1 MARPSSVALEVGAL
15 VEGPPKLR
23 VTIASAA
30 VVALVVLGAILRLPF
45 LTPGLWR
52 DEGSTYAV
60 VSAPTLGGVIANL
73 QYNEQ
78 TPPLYYVMEHLW
90 IGLAGTSEV
99 ALRLPSFVCIV
110 AAIALM
116 YALGAYVGSRFTGTI
131 AATIAAIAPLSLTV
145 AMEARAYGPVILLAG
160 ITLYAFARSSDATEH
175 NASVKWSLGLIVAMT
190 ALVATHFT
198 GFVVFAALMIV
209 AVVQAKVRRSEASL
223 RTFAS
228 LAVAGVLALPFLFSM
243 LQHLRTFA
251 SMADGQNGTTIS
263 RIADHLN
270 AFSPF
275 GAMQA
280 QIDLA
285 LEIGTL
291 VWLASIVVRRRLDRQ
306 DRWGLV
312 MLLIVVFGIVAS
324 FKMQMAP
331 ERHLSAYEPAAWTF
345 VALLLD
351 RFVRWL
357 LQPAKRWELPLRVV
371 TALAILYIGVGG
383 LAEYPRMYRGLLG
396 PISGGEALAAS
407 LDSLHIQEPIELVA
421 IPDSVGPTLFYY
433 LRGTSGVALRGVGSW
448 ENPQFYSIEPDYW
461 LRPGFE
467 RAQLALI
474 DGYAGAH
481 HAAIVLAVDRNTI
494 HFNDMPAGRGKQITD
509 ALERA
514 YGVRYERSFPG
525 RREPLDLIV
534 LGNPR

>member
-1 MARPSSVALEVGAL
+1 MARPSSLALQVGTHI
-15 VEGPPKLR
+15 EGPPKLR
-23 VTIASAA
+23 IAIASATA
-30 VVALVVLGAILRLPF
+30 IALVVLGAILRLPL

-73 QYNEQ
+73 RFNEQ
-78 TPPLYYVMEHLW
+78 TPPLYYAIEHLW
-90 IGLAGTSEV
+90 IGLAGTSEL

-110 AAIALM
+110 AAIGVV
-116 YALGAYVGSRFTGTI
+116 YALGAYVGFRFTGTI
-131 AATIAAIAPLSLTV
+131 AATIATIAPLSLTV
-145 AMEARAYGPVILLAG
+145 AMEARAYGPVILLAS
-160 ITLYAFARSSDATEH
+160 ITLYAFVRSSDATVHKET
-175 NASVKWSLGLIVAMT
+175 VRWSLALVVAMT

-198 GFVVFAALMIV
+198 GFVVFAALLIA
-209 AVVQAKVRRSEASL
+209 AVIQAIGRRSEASL
-223 RTFAS
+223 RTLAS

-243 LQHLRTFA
+243 MQHLRTFA
-251 SMADGQNGTTIS
+251 SMADGQNGTMIA

-285 LEIGTL
+285 LEVGTL
-291 VWLASIVVRRRLDRQ
+291 LWLASIVIRRRMDRE

-312 MLLIVVFGIVAS
+312 MLLIVVMGIVAS
-324 FKMQMAP
+324 FKMEMAP
-331 ERHLSAYEPAAWTF
+331 ERHLSAYAPAAWIF

-357 LQPAKRWELPLRVV
+357 LQPAKIWELPVRAVA
-371 TALAILYIGVGG
+371 ALAIGYIVVGG
-383 LAEYPRMYRGLLG
+383 VAQYPRMYRGLLG
-396 PISGGEALAAS
+396 PISGGEALTAS
-407 LDSLHIQEPIELVA
+407 LHSLHIQKPIELVA

-433 LRGTSGVALRGVGSW
+433 LRGTTGIALRGVGSW
-448 ENPQFYSIEPDYW
+448 DEPQFYSIEPDYW

-467 RAQLALI
+467 RTQIALI
-474 DGYAGAH
+474 DSYARTH
-481 HAAIVLAVDRNTI
+481 HAAIVLAVDRKTI
-494 HFNDMPAGRGKQITD
+494 HFDDMPAGRGKQITD

-514 YGVRYERSFPG
+514 YGVRYERTFPG